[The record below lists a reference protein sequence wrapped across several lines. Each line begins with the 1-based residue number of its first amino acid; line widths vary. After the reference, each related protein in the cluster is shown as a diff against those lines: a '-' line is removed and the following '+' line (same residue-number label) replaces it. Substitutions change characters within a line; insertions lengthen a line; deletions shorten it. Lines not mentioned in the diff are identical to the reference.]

1 MSLYTCQAKT
11 LTSKQ
16 HAASKVLGTS
26 WLTIVHWINCPLLEV
41 SQLNIKTAVFNFQNA
56 SVDVVALV
64 NDTTGTMM
72 SCAFN
77 NPDVSAGLILG
88 TGTNACYM
96 ESLDNVPKW
105 TGDYKDPREVIINTE
120 WGAFGDNGSWNHL
133 RTAFDEKVDRESINP
148 GMQL

>member
-1 MSLYTCQAKT
+1 M
-11 LTSKQ
+11 
-16 HAASKVLGTS
+16 
-26 WLTIVHWINCPLLEV
+26 LL
-41 SQLNIKTAVFNFQNA
+41 NMAVFQST

-72 SCAFN
+72 SCALK
-77 NPDVSAGLILG
+77 NPNVSAGLILG

-96 ESLDNVPKW
+96 ESFENVPKW
-105 TGDYKDPREVIINTE
+105 SGDQNPPREVIINTE

-133 RTAFDEKVDRESINP
+133 RTEFDKRVDRESINP

>member
-1 MSLYTCQAKT
+1 MSPYTCRAKT

-16 HAASKVLGTS
+16 YAASKVLGTS
-26 WLTIVHWINCPLLEV
+26 RVTIVQWFNCPLLQV
-41 SQLNIKTAVFNFQNA
+41 SELNMKTAVFNFQNA

>member
-1 MSLYTCQAKT
+1 MNVSVYMSSKNPDLKTTCSLQSVT
-11 LTSKQ
+11 PR
-16 HAASKVLGTS
+16 V
-26 WLTIVHWINCPLLEV
+26 TIVQWFNCPLLQV
-41 SQLNIKTAVFNFQNA
+41 SQLNMKTAVFNFQNA

-105 TGDYKDPREVIINTE
+105 TDDCKDPREVIINTE